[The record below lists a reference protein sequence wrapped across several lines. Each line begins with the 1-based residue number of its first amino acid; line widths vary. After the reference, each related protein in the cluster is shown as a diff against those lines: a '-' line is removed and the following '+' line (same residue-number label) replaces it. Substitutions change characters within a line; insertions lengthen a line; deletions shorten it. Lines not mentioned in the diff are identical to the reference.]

1 MLKKIF
7 LIIFG
12 FFTFQSYC
20 SEGQSPKE
28 RQHESRMFDTVSG
41 HDEIKYG
48 FLMFDRNGQIVAI
61 ATREQAEAAADLSQ
75 RLWDMSCEN
84 LTCTNCP
91 RCVGKIKARSTNEG
105 EKGQLNERLLTFI
118 SQAISYKSSGK

>member
-7 LIIFG
+7 LIVCSLFAL
-12 FFTFQSYC
+12 QSYC
-20 SEGQSPKE
+20 SEGQSPKKP
-28 RQHESRMFDTVSG
+28 QLGYDKN
-41 HDEIKYG
+41 KYG
-48 FLMFDRNGQIVAI
+48 SLMFGKDGEMVAI
-61 ATREQAEAAADLSQ
+61 ATVEQAEAASALSQ
-75 RLWDMSCEN
+75 RLWAMSCEN